1 MSLTR
6 SMSAADQ
13 SFGQWVAQQLRIIAD
28 RYDPPV
34 QRPEISAVAARQL
47 YDAQLALLDA
57 QAEKER
63 ASNTVVMLEQ
73 RVERLTT
80 LAKSPQGRAS

>member
-1 MSLTR
+1 MSLDR
-6 SMSAADQ
+6 SISPAEP
-13 SFGQWVAQQLRIIAD
+13 SFAQWVAQQLRIIAD

-34 QRPEISAVAARQL
+34 KRPDLSAVAARQL
-47 YDAQLALLDA
+47 YDAQIALLDA

-63 ASNTVVMLEQ
+63 ASNTVAMLEQ

-80 LAKSPQGRAS
+80 LAKPP